1 MAGFNDPNDQWH
13 KGGAGG
19 GTSIFDMG
27 LNLPSVFKDQ
37 QNQAMQQYQAKLA
50 ALAAQEGQ
58 TALNFGFKYNRG
70 DDGSLKD
77 FQIDPNLMH
86 SQAMN
91 LMQSHADN
99 LGTLRNQLAGQHLGR
114 TGLAKQRE
122 LLLRFLNG
130 GDTQNLANS
139 FQSQLSGIQGQRG
152 QAAWDMN
159 SAMSAAELA
168 AMQYAMQNGLFA
180 PAGSSA
186 PAGIS
191 LPQASSN
198 AGYTNSQT
206 GSFVP
211 TAAPDQGYFTS
222 SVQGGYAP
230 APTRPQARP
239 TGGGR
244 AVSY

>member
-1 MAGFNDPNDQWH
+1 MTLTTN
-13 KGGAGG
+13 
-19 GTSIFDMG
+19 GTRVALVGELLFSTWASICPLFLKTSRTRQCSSIK
-27 LNLPSVFKDQ
+27 LNLPHWLPRK
-37 QNQAMQQYQAKLA
+37 
-50 ALAAQEGQ
+50 GQ

-186 PAGIS
+186 PAGTS

-198 AGYTNSQT
+198 AGFTNSQT